1 MKLLYWGDV
10 VRRVLQSKINKTR
23 NETGD
28 RSNVTSYECTSVTW
42 INNFFNAIFTISVV
56 YISRWASLKFLDLI
70 STAYK
75 IRSAVVNINAI
86 LSLST

>member
-1 MKLLYWGDV
+1 MKLFYWGDF
-10 VRRVLQSKINKTR
+10 VRRVLQSNTNKTR
-23 NETGD
+23 NHTSD
-28 RSNVTSYECTSVTW
+28 SSNVTSFECTSVTW